1 MFCLQSSC
9 LALMFVSLAL
19 LGALYSILVFYLLGS
34 GVLLII
40 LAVILVTI
48 GCGLFLVRGVMTC
61 QSPVRLSLTSILLV
75 TSTIARR
82 LPQPLGTSVTNCLSG
97 VRGARRLSPALSLN
111 QMAFHWIAETDF
123 DNIVGKTNQCKQ
135 KIPSLFISELSR
147 DLVRVSRR

>member
-97 VRGARRLSPALSLN
+97 VRGARRLSLN

-123 DNIVGKTNQCKQ
+123 DNIVGKTN
-135 KIPSLFISELSR
+135 
-147 DLVRVSRR
+147 